1 MINHYNCIYMY
12 TNLIN
17 GKRYVGKAKDFNKR
31 HNQHLKGKEH
41 LIDKKIKEYGI
52 ENFKVEI
59 LIENAQNDDKLNE
72 YEKFFIKRKRSHVSY
87 GTGYNKTWGGDGG
100 DTLTYMDKNKKE
112 AYSAKQSKLSKER
125 WTNNEYRD
133 RMKKIQKIAWDNEE
147 RRIECSSKTKK
158 MWEED
163 GRKQKQSELTKER
176 WKDEKF
182 KDEHCAR
189 MKKMWMEDEYRAMMM
204 DCRKDMYSRD
214 DYREKRSDIS
224 KKMWQNEEHRE
235 YMSTTMK
242 NKWEQDDT
250 YREKVSQAVRDAW
263 DNEELKAEQSKR
275 SKENWKNEAYRQN
288 IIDKQKE
295 LWEDEEYRRMMSEK
309 RKAMWKNEEYRKKV
323 IKRGGDHPSAKK
335 VVCLETK
342 QVFGTIKEASK
353 WCHGNIKAYFAGAT
367 KSAGK
372 HPETGEKLHWML
384 YEDYIL
390 QHGGLE

>member
-1 MINHYNCIYMY
+1 MINHYGCIYMY
-12 TNLIN
+12 TNLIT
-17 GKRYVGKAKDFNKR
+17 GKRYVGKAKDFNNR
-31 HNQHLKGKEH
+31 HKQHLKGNEQ
-41 LIDKKIKEYGI
+41 LIDKKIKEYGQQ
-52 ENFKVEI
+52 NFKVEI
-59 LIENAQNDDKLNE
+59 LIENVQDDDKLNE

-100 DTLTYMDKNKKE
+100 DSFTYMDKNKKE
-112 AYSAKQSKLSKER
+112 AYLIKQSEMSKNR
-125 WTNNEYRD
+125 WKNNEYKD
-133 RMKKIQKIAWDNEE
+133 RMKEAYKEAWDNKE
-147 RRIECSSKTKK
+147 RRAECSSKTKK

-163 GRKQKQSELTKER
+163 GRKQKQSDIMKEK
-176 WKDEKF
+176 WSDTNF
-182 KDEHCAR
+182 KNEHCAR
-189 MKKMWMEDEYRAMMM
+189 MKEMWAEDEYKKMMI
-204 DCRKDMYSRD
+204 DSRKCTFSSNE
-214 DYREKRSDIS
+214 YREKRSDIS
-224 KKMWQNEEHRE
+224 KKVWQNEEYKKH
-235 YMSTTMK
+235 MSTTMK
-242 NKWEQDDT
+242 NKWEQDET
-250 YREKVSQAVRDAW
+250 YREKVSQAVKDAL
-263 DNEELKAEQSKR
+263 DNEEFRKEQSKR

-309 RKAMWKNEEYRKKV
+309 RKAMWQDEEYRKKV
-323 IKRGGDHPSAKK
+323 IKHGGDHPSAKK

-390 QHGGLE
+390 QYGELE